1 MAGAGGVLELQV
13 AGGAAVYVAHGAL
26 HLPQADLNGAAG
38 IGHVLGAE
46 DDQGAVAGAALGIT
60 GQLDLHDLAVGGLHR
75 LVSGKNLG
83 TGAGTVTDDADGAV
97 LGVDVHLLVDL
108 MVHVGDH
115 QADGVADGGAHKLRQ
130 VAVRAAIVA
139 ACGGGGG
146 SRVGRAHLLHNL
158 VHDLAD
164 QFVFHLCSLRTLI

>member
-1 MAGAGGVLELQV
+1 MGDVYGSPAGHLEFQ
-13 AGGAAVYVAHGAL
+13 YTAHGAL
-26 HLPQADLNGAAG
+26 HLAQADLNGAAG

-108 MVHVGDH
+108 MVHVGGFCPCK
-115 QADGVADGGAHKLRQ
+115 ANN
-130 VAVRAAIVA
+130 I
-139 ACGGGGG
+139 
-146 SRVGRAHLLHNL
+146 N
-158 VHDLAD
+158 
-164 QFVFHLCSLRTLI
+164 SL